1 MTTQLT
7 LPDPGTVAP
16 LHSEP
21 QIVVDW
27 FWLVHGEDSHIR
39 YESYEQAEAH
49 RGWNATIEYV
59 EVYEED
65 APVPPP
71 TR

>member
-27 FWLVHGEDSHIR
+27 FWVVHGE
-39 YESYEQAEAH
+39 ESQTLALAE
-49 RGWNATIEYV
+49 RLKELGYSVIVPMPGESIEI
-59 EVYEED
+59 D
-65 APVPPP
+65 
-71 TR
+71 